1 MQMLLCNNNKACR
14 RLTVRF
20 FFVLLIHRHRQC
32 IARGTWK
39 FLRISAHSLDA
50 GEQQFQPAMILADM
64 CNGCVHLL
72 LTAQA
77 DGKNIEIR
85 SCDQR
90 LRCDYKWVTGRYL
103 THHFIAMFVVPL
115 LLVYVCFFF
124 YWCVS
129 TKIGRYSLVEP
140 VRCVFSI
147 AGCPGD
153 ALACIWFVY
162 EVLGSKREGKNVHN
176 LCKPKIIG
184 QIKSMA
190 RWAAFYIIIKSE
202 EYRKKATVCIAHTNI
217 RGCYCS
223 VDMFNV

>member
-50 GEQQFQPAMILADM
+50 GEQQFQPAMILVDM

-162 EVLGSKREGKNVHN
+162 EVLGSKEKAKTYTICANR
-176 LCKPKIIG
+176 
-184 QIKSMA
+184 KSLA
-190 RWAAFYIIIKSE
+190 RS
-202 EYRKKATVCIAHTNI
+202 KAWQGEPLSI
-217 RGCYCS
+217 
-223 VDMFNV
+223 